1 MRTTLISLHGRTPYT
16 EDASGHY
23 QILLLAFLAPGRFI
37 LFTAPADHVR
47 NGSPQATKLPDIGL
61 HGADSPTGYRGL
73 RISAVLVSHPL
84 SPAIQNLR
92 PFARDHGAVKALL
105 LP

>member
-73 RISAVLVSHPL
+73 RISAAPRPRLPPPGPCHPK
-84 SPAIQNLR
+84 PATFR
-92 PFARDHGAVKALL
+92 T
-105 LP
+105 